1 MTQFFADAEAS
12 FNDAKFVFYGYPF
25 DGTACFRKG
34 TSKAPD
40 EIRKH
45 SYNFETYLMELGI
58 DLCDVSANDWG
69 NLKITKNQDK
79 NEKSL
84 TELVSKIVGVSKFP
98 IGIGGEHSLTP
109 AAVQA
114 VHSKYPNLSVVILDA
129 HLDFR
134 HEYEGNSKSHATV
147 TRRVS
152 EIVGLDKVRSIGI
165 RSVSQSEISE
175 ARAVGLKFLESGW
188 IELREYLA
196 DVIDE
201 LDGPVYLSLDMDAID
216 PAFAPGVGTPEPF
229 GMTPY
234 EVLQTINFFAD
245 RIVGFDCVEVCP
257 KYDNGNTS
265 ALAARIIRHLVGAVW
280 QSQERFK
287 YPRA

>member
-84 TELVSKIVGVSKFP
+84 TELVSKIVDVSKFP

-114 VHSKYPNLSVVILDA
+114 VHSKYSNLSVVILDA

-287 YPRA
+287 

>member
-1 MTQFFADAEAS
+1 VSEFFADAEES
-12 FNDAKFVFYGYPF
+12 FADSRFVYYGYPF

-34 TSKAPD
+34 TSQAPD

-58 DLCDVSANDWG
+58 DISEVKANDWG
-69 NLKITKNQDK
+69 NLDLTENQED
-79 NEKSL
+79 NEKAL
-84 TELVSKIVGVSKFP
+84 YDLVSKIVNSNKFP
-98 IGIGGEHSLTP
+98 VGLGGEHSLTP
-109 AAVQA
+109 SAVRA
-114 VHSKYPNLSVVILDA
+114 LHDKYPTLAVVILDA

-134 HEYEGNSKSHATV
+134 KEYEGNERSHATV

-152 EIVGLDKVRSIGI
+152 DIVGIDNVRPIGI
-165 RSVSQSEISE
+165 RSVSQSEIAE
-175 ARAVGLKFLESGW
+175 ARAIGLRFIETGW
-188 IELREYLA
+188 TEVREYLSDA
-196 DVIDE
+196 IEDLE
-201 LDGPVYLSLDMDAID
+201 GPVYLSLDMDAID
-216 PAFAPGVGTPEPF
+216 PGFAPGVGTPEPF

-257 KYDNGNTS
+257 PHDNGNTS
-265 ALAARIIRHLVGAVW
+265 ALAARLTRHLVGAVW

-287 YPRA
+287 

>member
-1 MTQFFADAEAS
+1 MSEFFADAEAS
-12 FNDAKFVFYGYPF
+12 FADSRFVYYGYPF

-34 TSKAPD
+34 SSKAPD
-40 EIRKH
+40 EIRKN

-58 DLCDVSANDWG
+58 DISDISANDWG
-69 NLKITKNQDK
+69 NLEVTSNQEK
-79 NEKSL
+79 NEVEL
-84 TELVSKIVGVSKFP
+84 FNLVSKIASENKFP
-98 IGIGGEHSLTP
+98 IGLGGEHSLTP
-109 AAVQA
+109 PAVRA
-114 VHSKYPNLSVVILDA
+114 LHDKYPTLGVVILDA

-134 HEYEGNSKSHATV
+134 KEYDNNSLSHATV

-152 EIVGLDKVRSIGI
+152 EIVGIDNVRSIGI
-165 RSVSQSEISE
+165 RSVSQNEITE
-175 ARAVGLKFLESGW
+175 ARAVGLKFIETGW
-188 IELREYLA
+188 TEVREYLSDA
-196 DVIDE
+196 IE
-201 LDGPVYLSLDMDAID
+201 GLDGPVYLSLDMDAID

-257 KYDNGNTS
+257 PYDNGNTS
-265 ALAARIIRHLVGAVW
+265 ALAARLVRHLVGAVW

-287 YPRA
+287 